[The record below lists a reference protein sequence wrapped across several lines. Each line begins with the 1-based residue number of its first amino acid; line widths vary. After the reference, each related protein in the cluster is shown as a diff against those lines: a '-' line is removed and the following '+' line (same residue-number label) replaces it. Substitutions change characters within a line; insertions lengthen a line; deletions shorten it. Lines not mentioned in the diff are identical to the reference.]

1 MGMIILTFILLIVA
15 GIGGYYYLYQNNRNP
30 LDDILSSTEKADA
43 SRLKDTKRKVDDQ
56 FNIAQQKKQ
65 VEIDRIL
72 DKINKKGMHALSSSE
87 RDFLQ
92 KYSKT

>member
-30 LDDILSSTEKADA
+30 LEDILSSTEKADA

-65 VEIDRIL
+65 IEIDRIL